1 MHKIVIVT
9 FPSKKFS
16 ILLADI
22 TTGANVPRR
31 GEEESSI
38 QDLDINLTIHRQNS
52 TSFYNIFGKTNLTQ
66 ESC

>member
-22 TTGANVPRR
+22 TTGANIPRT

-38 QDLDINLTIHRQNS
+38 RDLDINLTIQRQNS
-52 TSFYNIFGKTNLTQ
+52 TSFYDIFGKTNPTV
-66 ESC
+66 E

>member
-22 TTGANVPRR
+22 TTGANIPRT
-31 GEEESSI
+31 GEEESI
-38 QDLDINLTIHRQNS
+38 RDLDINLTIQRQNS
-52 TSFYNIFGKTNLTQ
+52 TSFYNIFGKTNPTI
-66 ESC
+66 E

>member
-22 TTGANVPRR
+22 TTGANVPRT
-31 GEEESSI
+31 GEEDSSFR
-38 QDLDINLTIHRQNS
+38 DLDINLTIRRQNS
-52 TSFYNIFGKTNLTQ
+52 TSFYNIFGKTNPTI
-66 ESC
+66 E